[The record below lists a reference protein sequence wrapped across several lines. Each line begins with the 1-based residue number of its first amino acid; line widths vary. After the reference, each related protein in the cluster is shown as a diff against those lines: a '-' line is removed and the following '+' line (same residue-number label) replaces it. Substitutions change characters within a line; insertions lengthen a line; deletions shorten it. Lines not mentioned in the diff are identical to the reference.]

1 MSIQTWPTSLPRP
14 ERKSWQ
20 RSSQD
25 ARLKRQ
31 PMAGAPS
38 YRSKYSRAAELVVL
52 SVVLD
57 RNQKAIFDNFHRYD
71 CSDGVALFWMPDP
84 TTDGWPLLHSNG
96 TPLLTSEGLPL
107 LMSKKWLCAWGDEM
121 PVESIIGQVQFR
133 KSFSI
138 VVVP

>member
-1 MSIQTWPTSLPRP
+1 MSIQTWPDTLPRP
-14 ERKSWQ
+14 ERRSWQ

-31 PMAGAPS
+31 PTAGAPS
-38 YRSKYSRAAELVVL
+38 YRSKYSRAAELVGL

-57 RNQKAIFDNFHRYD
+57 RNQKAIFDSFHRDD
-71 CSDGVALFWMPDP
+71 CSGGVALFWMPDP
-84 TTDGWPLLHSNG
+84 TTDGWPLLSSDG
-96 TPLLTSEGLPL
+96 TPLLTSEGQPL
-107 LMSKKWLCAWGDEM
+107 LMSKTWLCAWGDEM
-121 PVESIIGQVQFR
+121 PVESIEGQVQFR